1 MDTMNENDLVKINED
16 EMRIMKVFTTNLL
29 KQFKVN

>member
-1 MDTMNENDLVKINED
+1 MDTMNENDLVKINEN

>member
-1 MDTMNENDLVKINED
+1 MDTMNENDLVKINEN
-16 EMRIMKVFTTNLL
+16 EMKIMKVFTTNLL

>member
-1 MDTMNENDLVKINED
+1 MDGMNENDLVEINEN

>member
-1 MDTMNENDLVKINED
+1 MNAMNENDLVEINEN